1 MGWEITQIKKQD
13 GKIIQVKNGMGKHT
27 GYKKWDKKI
36 IQVKN
41 GIGKQTGK
49 KK

>member
-1 MGWEITQIKKQD
+1 
-13 GKIIQVKNGMGKHT
+13 MGKHT